1 MEIPKEPVIF
11 FKSTSSVVG
20 PNDDVVIPKGGQ
32 KVDWEE
38 GGYIEQG
45 RALEYVAGYVLHN
58 AYSERAFQ
66 SERNGQWVKGK
77 SADTFAPLR
86 FFPGDPR

>member
-32 KVDWEE
+32 KVDWEVE
-38 GGYIEQG
+38 
-45 RALEYVAGYVLHN
+45 
-58 AYSERAFQ
+58 
-66 SERNGQWVKGK
+66 
-77 SADTFAPLR
+77 LR
-86 FFPGDPR
+86 L